1 MCLDNLNNL
10 YARYIL
16 RVTNR
21 SVERDGL
28 GAKIP
33 PEAWHALLVN
43 GSPRHYRV
51 GEVLV
56 RQGEPGRYVLAL
68 TSGSVKVTRVE
79 PDGHE
84 LVLAVRGR
92 GEIVGVITYL
102 DSQGRSA
109 TVTAISACLAYMVSE
124 VRFRRIVG
132 EFNIGDAILRHVTAR
147 LRESDDIRSELASL
161 APRRRIAKILLR
173 FSVGEDCVLSQWDIA
188 KAVGL
193 SRSAVAGEL
202 AWLRLHG
209 LVSTGRGR
217 VTITDLA
224 RLNDLAD
231 GRAGQLTAAYV
242 HSWTYLNRAVWHRQM
257 WAPLSTAWRFTCL
270 TLPAGCCR
278 HIGAFSP
285 SIPSGSPG
293 TRAPANRT

>member
-1 MCLDNLNNL
+1 M
-10 YARYIL
+10 
-16 RVTNR
+16 
-21 SVERDGL
+21 EKDGL

-43 GSPRHYRV
+43 GSPRQYRV

-56 RQGEPGRYVLAL
+56 RQGEPGSYILAL
-68 TSGSVKVTRVE
+68 TSGLVKITRVE

-92 GEIVGVITYL
+92 GEIIGVITYL

-109 TVTAISACLAYMVSE
+109 TVTAISACLAYMVPE
-124 VRFRRIVG
+124 VRFRRIVW
-132 EFNIGDAILRHVTAR
+132 EFNIGDTILRHVAAR
-147 LRESDDIRSELASL
+147 LRESEDIRSEFASL
-161 APRRRIAKILLR
+161 APRRRIARMLLR
-173 FSVGEDCVLSQWDIA
+173 FSVGQHCVLSQWDIA

-202 AWLRLHG
+202 AWLRVHG

-231 GRAGQLTAAYV
+231 GRAGQ
-242 HSWTYLNRAVWHRQM
+242 
-257 WAPLSTAWRFTCL
+257 
-270 TLPAGCCR
+270 
-278 HIGAFSP
+278 
-285 SIPSGSPG
+285 
-293 TRAPANRT
+293 

>member
-1 MCLDNLNNL
+1 MLAGLDGDGAVAAGGADEFPDAPAGGGLDSVADRQFEHHWQVTYCFQYDGYLMPVRECLRRLNRSVDNLNNL
-10 YARYIL
+10 YVRYAL
-16 RVTNR
+16 RVTCI
-21 SVERDGL
+21 SVERDDL

-68 TSGSVKVTRVE
+68 TSGLVKVTKVE

-84 LVLAVRGR
+84 QVLAVRGR
-92 GEIVGVITYL
+92 GEIIGVITYL
-102 DSQGRSA
+102 DSQQRSA

-124 VRFRRIVG
+124 VRFRRIVS
-132 EFNIGDAILRHVTAR
+132 EFNIGDAILRHVASR
-147 LRESDDIRSELASL
+147 LRESEDIRSELASL
-161 APRRRIAKILLR
+161 APRRRIARMLLR
-173 FSVGEDCVLSQWDIA
+173 FSVGEYCVLSQWDIA

-202 AWLRLHG
+202 AWLREHG

-224 RLNDLAD
+224 KLNDLAD
-231 GRAGQLTAAYV
+231 GRADQ
-242 HSWTYLNRAVWHRQM
+242 
-257 WAPLSTAWRFTCL
+257 
-270 TLPAGCCR
+270 
-278 HIGAFSP
+278 
-285 SIPSGSPG
+285 
-293 TRAPANRT
+293 

>member
-1 MCLDNLNNL
+1 MLL
-10 YARYIL
+10 YACNDLYTLDTR
-16 RVTNR
+16 RVIYR
-21 SVERDGL
+21 SVDREGL

-43 GSPRHYRV
+43 GSPRQYRG

-68 TSGSVKVTRVE
+68 TSGLVKVTRVE

-92 GEIVGVITYL
+92 GEIIGEITYL
-102 DSQGRSA
+102 DSQERSA
-109 TVTAISACLAYMVSE
+109 TVTAIVGCLTYMVPE
-124 VRFRRIVG
+124 ARFRRIVG
-132 EFNIGDAILRHVTAR
+132 EFNMGDAILRHVTAR
-147 LRESDDIRSELASL
+147 LRESEDIRLELSSL
-161 APRRRIAKILLR
+161 APRRRIARMLLR
-173 FSVGEDCVLSQWDIA
+173 FRVGEYCALSQWDIA

-193 SRSAVAGEL
+193 SRSAVTGEL
-202 AWLRLHG
+202 AWLRVHG

-231 GRAGQLTAAYV
+231 GRAV
-242 HSWTYLNRAVWHRQM
+242 R
-257 WAPLSTAWRFTCL
+257 
-270 TLPAGCCR
+270 
-278 HIGAFSP
+278 
-285 SIPSGSPG
+285 
-293 TRAPANRT
+293 

>member
-1 MCLDNLNNL
+1 MSARRQSVRRSLAGDLPFQPDGYPMAAQEGPRSLTICLDNLNNL
-10 YARYIL
+10 YARYIP

-21 SVERDGL
+21 SMERDGL

-33 PEAWHALLVN
+33 SEAWHALLVN
-43 GSPRHYRV
+43 GSPRHYRP

-92 GEIVGVITYL
+92 GEIIGVMTYL
-102 DSQGRSA
+102 DSQERSA
-109 TVTAISACLAYMVSE
+109 TVTAISACLVYMVSE

-132 EFNIGDAILRHVTAR
+132 EFKIGDAILRHITAR
-147 LRESDDIRSELASL
+147 LRESEDIRSELASL
-161 APRRRIAKILLR
+161 APRRRIARMLMR
-173 FSVGEDCVLSQWDIA
+173 FSLGEHCALSQWDIA

-202 AWLRLHG
+202 AWLRVHG
-209 LVSTGRGR
+209 LVNTGRGQ

-224 RLNDLAD
+224 GLNALAD
-231 GRAGQLTAAYV
+231 GRA
-242 HSWTYLNRAVWHRQM
+242 
-257 WAPLSTAWRFTCL
+257 
-270 TLPAGCCR
+270 
-278 HIGAFSP
+278 
-285 SIPSGSPG
+285 
-293 TRAPANRT
+293 AN

>member
-1 MCLDNLNNL
+1 MPVRECLRRLNRSVDNLNNL
-10 YARYIL
+10 YVRYAL
-16 RVTNR
+16 RVTCI
-21 SVERDGL
+21 SVERDDL

-68 TSGSVKVTRVE
+68 TSGLVKVTKVE

-84 LVLAVRGR
+84 QVLAVRGR
-92 GEIVGVITYL
+92 GEIIGVITYL
-102 DSQGRSA
+102 DSQQRSA

-124 VRFRRIVG
+124 VRFRRIVS
-132 EFNIGDAILRHVTAR
+132 EFNIGDAILRHVASR
-147 LRESDDIRSELASL
+147 LRESEDIRSELASL
-161 APRRRIAKILLR
+161 APRRRIARMLLR
-173 FSVGEDCVLSQWDIA
+173 FSVGEYCVLSQWDIA

-202 AWLRLHG
+202 AWLREHG

-224 RLNDLAD
+224 KLNDLAD
-231 GRAGQLTAAYV
+231 GRADQ
-242 HSWTYLNRAVWHRQM
+242 
-257 WAPLSTAWRFTCL
+257 
-270 TLPAGCCR
+270 
-278 HIGAFSP
+278 
-285 SIPSGSPG
+285 
-293 TRAPANRT
+293 